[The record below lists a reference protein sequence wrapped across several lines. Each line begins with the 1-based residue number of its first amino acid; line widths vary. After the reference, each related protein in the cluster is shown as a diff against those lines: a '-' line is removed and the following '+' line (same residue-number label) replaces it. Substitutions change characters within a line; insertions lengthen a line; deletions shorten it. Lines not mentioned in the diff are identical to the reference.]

1 MAPIDPDLGKKMLF
15 SSLAARINR
24 CLEPTQSCANI
35 AIRAHSVQ
43 NAAVLD
49 LLQGAGHVKVLT
61 HDHHNADAFTLIWR
75 DVGRNL
81 ATTFEGFCSEHD
93 TALFAPIDTRPLD
106 VSDLE
111 QLFLFAYRAVA
122 RELHTLMEAAVRTQ
136 SMYQQRIE
144 AGIDNGNEPE
154 LAGMMAV
161 EHMMTAHSTFV
172 YKTWL
177 DQALLGRD
185 FEILNHEIVRL
196 APQAPAIAAS
206 VFFDLDTRRYQD
218 EPPRIALNIFPIS
231 RDETVAIFSFTD
243 ADAEPVR
250 EYIGDILR
258 SSGENQ
264 KYLVSRLLLLHA
276 ENFVVAPAHFDTWSD
291 AKRDAIRDFFL
302 QTIRY
307 GSAEQ
312 SEHFYLF

>member
-1 MAPIDPDLGKKMLF
+1 MVPIAPNLRKKMLF

-24 CLEPTQSCANI
+24 CLEPTQSCTNT

-43 NAAVLD
+43 NAAVMD
-49 LLQGAGHVKVLT
+49 LLHRAGHVKVLT
-61 HDHHNADAFTLIWR
+61 HDHHNADSYTLIWR
-75 DVGRNL
+75 DIGRNL

-93 TALFAPIDTRPLD
+93 AILFAPIDTRPLD
-106 VSDLE
+106 LADRE
-111 QLFLFAYRAVA
+111 QLFLYAYRAVA
-122 RELHTLMEAAVRTQ
+122 RELHQLMEAAVRTQ
-136 SMYQQRIE
+136 SMCQQRIE

-161 EHMMTAHSTFV
+161 DHMMTAYSTFV
-172 YKTWL
+172 YKSRL
-177 DQALLGRD
+177 DEAILNRD
-185 FEILNHEIVRL
+185 FNILNHEIVRL
-196 APQAPAIAAS
+196 ALQAPAIAAS

-231 RDETVAIFSFTD
+231 PGETVAIYSFTD
-243 ADAEPVR
+243 ADSEPVC
-250 EYIGDILR
+250 EYLSEILTTAD
-258 SSGENQ
+258 EYQ

-276 ENFVVAPAHFDTWSD
+276 ENFVVSPALFDTWSD
-291 AKRDAIRDFFL
+291 IKRDAIRDFFL
-302 QTIRY
+302 ETIRY

>member
-1 MAPIDPDLGKKMLF
+1 MAPIPPNLGKKMLF
-15 SSLAARINR
+15 SSIAARINR
-24 CLEPTQSCANI
+24 CLEPTYRCTNT

-43 NAAVLD
+43 NAAVMD
-49 LLQGAGHVKVLT
+49 LLHRKGHVKSLT
-61 HDHHNADAFTLIWR
+61 LNHRNADRFELIWR

-81 ATTFEGFCSEHD
+81 ATTFEGFCSGHD
-93 TALFAPIDTRPLD
+93 AALFAPIDTRPFD
-106 VSDLE
+106 PADRE
-111 QLFLFAYRAVA
+111 QLFLYSYRAVA
-122 RELHTLMEAAVRTQ
+122 RELHQLMEASVRTQ

-154 LAGMMAV
+154 AAGMMAL

-172 YKTWL
+172 YKSWL
-177 DQALLGRD
+177 DEALLERN
-185 FEILNHEIVRL
+185 FNTVNHEIVRL

-218 EPPRIALNIFPIS
+218 EPPRLALNIFPVS
-231 RDETVAIFSFTD
+231 LEETIAIYSFTD

-250 EYIGDILR
+250 EYLSQILTTT
-258 SSGENQ
+258 GAYQ
-264 KYLVSRLLLLHA
+264 KYLVSRMLLLHA
-276 ENFVVAPAHFDTWSD
+276 ENFVVSPAIFDSWTN

-302 QTIRY
+302 QTVRY

-312 SEHFYLF
+312 SEHLYLF

>member
-1 MAPIDPDLGKKMLF
+1 MLF

-24 CLEPTQSCANI
+24 CLEPTYSCTNT

-43 NAAVLD
+43 NAAAMD
-49 LLQGAGHVKVLT
+49 LLQRAGHVKVLT
-61 HDHHNADAFTLIWR
+61 HDHHNADSYTLIWR
-75 DVGRNL
+75 DIGRNL

-93 TALFAPIDTRPLD
+93 AALFTPIDIRPFD
-106 VSDLE
+106 PADRE
-111 QLFLFAYRAVA
+111 QLFLYSYRAVA
-122 RELHTLMEAAVRTQ
+122 RELHQLMEAAVRTQ
-136 SMYQQRIE
+136 SMYEQRIE
-144 AGIDNGNEPE
+144 ASIDNGNEPE

-172 YKTWL
+172 YKSWL
-177 DQALLGRD
+177 DEALLERN
-185 FEILNHEIVRL
+185 FNILNHEIVRL
-196 APQAPAIAAS
+196 ASQAPAIAAS

-218 EPPRIALNIFPIS
+218 EPPRIALNILPVS
-231 RDETVAIFSFTD
+231 HDETIAIYSFTD

-250 EYIGDILR
+250 EYLSDILTTT
-258 SSGENQ
+258 GAYQ

-276 ENFVVAPAHFDTWSD
+276 ENFVVSPALFDTWSD
-291 AKRDAIRDFFL
+291 IKRDAIRDFFL

>member
-1 MAPIDPDLGKKMLF
+1 MAPIAPNLGKKILF

-24 CLEPTQSCANI
+24 CLEPTYSCTNT

-43 NAAVLD
+43 NAAVMD
-49 LLQGAGHVKVLT
+49 LLHRNGHVKLLT
-61 HDHHNADAFTLIWR
+61 ANRRNADRFELIWS
-75 DVGRNL
+75 DIGRNL

-93 TALFAPIDTRPLD
+93 TALFAPIDTGPFDPADR
-106 VSDLE
+106 E
-111 QLFLFAYRAVA
+111 RLFLYAYRAIA
-122 RELHTLMEAAVRTQ
+122 RELHQLMEAAVRTQ

-172 YKTWL
+172 YKSWL
-177 DQALLGRD
+177 DEALLGRD
-185 FEILNHEIVRL
+185 FNILNHEIVRL

-218 EPPRIALNIFPIS
+218 EPPRIALNILPVS
-231 RDETVAIFSFTD
+231 RDETVVIFSFTD

-250 EYIGDILR
+250 EYIDEIFR
-258 SSGENQ
+258 SSGEYQ
-264 KYLVSRLLLLHA
+264 KYLISRLLLLHA
-276 ENFVVAPAHFDTWSD
+276 ENFVVAPALFDNWND
-291 AKRDAIRDFFL
+291 EKRNAIRHFFL
-302 QTIRY
+302 ETIRY

-312 SEHFYLF
+312 CEHFYLF